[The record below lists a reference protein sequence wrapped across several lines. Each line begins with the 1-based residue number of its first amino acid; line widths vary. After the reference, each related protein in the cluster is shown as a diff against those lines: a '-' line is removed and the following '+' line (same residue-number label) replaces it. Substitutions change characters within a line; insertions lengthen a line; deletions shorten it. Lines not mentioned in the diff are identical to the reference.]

1 MGPHA
6 LRAHPG
12 GRQSSVY
19 TLMSRPSSEL
29 ETPREIH
36 TTNGSSP
43 ADRRASVGLL
53 GRLGLDRP
61 ELRAWAMYDWAV
73 SAVQTTIMVA
83 VFPVYFG
90 NIARGSLPESRA
102 TQAIATANT
111 VVAIVM
117 AILSP
122 VLGAVSDYVAAKKR
136 MLAASMLVGSA
147 AVAGMFFVQQ
157 GDHQLALI
165 LFVIALIGATASTV
179 FYDALLP
186 HIAGAG
192 EIDRVSS
199 AGYAIGYFGGGVL
212 LALNLAWILKPAW
225 FGLPAG
231 PDISEA
237 ARTLPTRLAFLSV
250 AVWWLVFSVPLF
262 RRVPEP
268 PRTREPDEVNGQNP
282 VVVPFIRVAETFR
295 ALRGYRQAFLML
307 LAFMIYNDG
316 IQTIQKMAASYGKEL
331 GIADSVLIS
340 SILIVQFVG
349 FPFAFLFGAIA
360 HRIGAKRTI
369 FIGLIIYGGIS
380 VLGYYMRTAWHFIL
394 LAGLVATVQG
404 GTQALSRS
412 LFASLVPAH
421 KSGEFFGFY
430 SVFEK
435 FASIFGP
442 LLFWI
447 TIATTGNSRNAILS
461 VIAFFV
467 LGALV
472 LSRVRVAEG
481 QQAARA
487 GGTGLISSPVT

>member
-1 MGPHA
+1 MSGLPSEFNPLPASQAHA
-6 LRAHPG
+6 
-12 GRQSSVY
+12 
-19 TLMSRPSSEL
+19 T
-29 ETPREIH
+29 
-36 TTNGSSP
+36 
-43 ADRRASVGLL
+43 DRSARSGLL
-53 GRLGLDRP
+53 SRLGLERP
-61 ELRAWAMYDWAV
+61 EVRAWALYDWAV

-90 NIARGSLPESRA
+90 NIAKGSLSESGA

-111 VVAIVM
+111 IVAIILAV
-117 AILSP
+117 LSP
-122 VLGAVSDYVAAKKR
+122 VLGAVSDYAAAKKR

-157 GDHQLALI
+157 GDYRLALV

-186 HIAGAG
+186 HIAREG
-192 EIDRVSS
+192 EIDRVST
-199 AGYAIGYFGGGVL
+199 AGYAIGYVGGGVL
-212 LALNLAWILKPAW
+212 LALNLAWILKPEW

-231 PDISEA
+231 PNLSDA
-237 ARTLPTRLAFLSV
+237 ARTLPTRLALLSV
-250 AVWWLVFSVPLF
+250 AVWWVVFSIPLF
-262 RRVPEP
+262 LRVPEP
-268 PRTREPDEVNGQNP
+268 QRAREPDEVNGRNP
-282 VVVPFIRVAETFR
+282 VMASFVRVAETFR

-316 IQTIQKMAASYGKEL
+316 IQTIQKMASSYGKEL
-331 GIADSVLIS
+331 GIADTILIAA
-340 SILIVQFVG
+340 ILIVQFVG
-349 FPFAFLFGAIA
+349 FPFAFLFGTIA
-360 HRIGAKRTI
+360 QRIGSKRTI
-369 FIGLIIYGGIS
+369 FIGLLVYGGIS
-380 VLGYYMRTAWHFIL
+380 VLGYFMRTAWHFLL
-394 LAGLVATVQG
+394 LAILVATVQG

-442 LLFWI
+442 LLFAV

-461 VIAFFV
+461 VIAFFI

-472 LSRVRVAEG
+472 LSRVNVAEG
-481 QQAARA
+481 QRAARA
-487 GGTGLISSPVT
+487 GDAGLIS

>member
-1 MGPHA
+1 MSGTSPTPA
-6 LRAHPG
+6 REFSPPEPPSRAAG
-12 GRQSSVY
+12 WLS
-19 TLMSRPSSEL
+19 
-29 ETPREIH
+29 
-36 TTNGSSP
+36 
-43 ADRRASVGLL
+43 
-53 GRLGLDRP
+53 RLGLDRR

-83 VFPVYFG
+83 VFPVYFV
-90 NIARGSLPESRA
+90 NIARSSLPESRA

-111 VVAIVM
+111 IVAIVL
-117 AILSP
+117 AVLSP

-136 MLAASMLVGSA
+136 MLGASMLVGA
-147 AVAGMFFVQQ
+147 AAIAGMFFVQQ
-157 GDHQLALI
+157 GDHQLALV
-165 LFVIALIGATASTV
+165 LFVISLIGATASTV

-186 HIAGAG
+186 HIAKEG

-199 AGYAIGYFGGGVL
+199 AGYAIGYVGGGVL
-212 LALNLAWILKPAW
+212 LALNLAWILKPEW

-231 PDISEA
+231 PGLSDA

-250 AVWWLVFSVPLF
+250 AVWWVVFSIPLF
-262 RRVPEP
+262 LRVPEP
-268 PRTREPDEVNGQNP
+268 PRSREPDEVGGGNAF
-282 VVVPFIRVAETFR
+282 VAPFIRVAETFR

-316 IQTIQKMAASYGKEL
+316 IQTIQKMASSYGKEL

-340 SILIVQFVG
+340 SILIVQFLG

-360 HRIGAKRTI
+360 QRIGAKRTI
-369 FIGLIIYGGIS
+369 FIGLLVYAGIS
-380 VLGYYMRTAWHFIL
+380 VLGFYMRTAGHFML
-394 LAGLVATVQG
+394 LAAMVATVQG

-412 LFASLVPAH
+412 LFASLIPAH

-442 LLFWI
+442 LLFWV

-461 VIAFFV
+461 VIAFFI
-467 LGALV
+467 LGAFV
-472 LSRVRVAEG
+472 LSRVKVAEG
-481 QQAARA
+481 QRAARA
-487 GGTGLISSPVT
+487 GEAGLISSPAT

>member
-1 MGPHA
+1 VSETTHDVLP
-6 LRAHPG
+6 
-12 GRQSSVY
+12 SSGKSG
-19 TLMSRPSSEL
+19 LMSR
-29 ETPREIH
+29 
-36 TTNGSSP
+36 
-43 ADRRASVGLL
+43 
-53 GRLGLDRP
+53 LGLARP

-83 VFPVYFG
+83 VFPVYFV
-90 NIARGSLPESRA
+90 NIAKVDLPESRA

-111 VVAIVM
+111 IVAVVL

-136 MLAASMLVGSA
+136 LLGASMLVGAA

-157 GDHQLALI
+157 GDYRLALV
-165 LFVIALIGATASTV
+165 LFVISLIGATASTV

-186 HIAGAG
+186 HIASED

-199 AGYAIGYFGGGVL
+199 AGYAVGYIGGGLL
-212 LALNLAWILKPAW
+212 LALNLAWILKPEW
-225 FGLPAG
+225 FGLPSG
-231 PDISEA
+231 PNLSGSEKS
-237 ARTLPTRLAFLSV
+237 LPTRLAFLSV
-250 AVWWLVFSVPLF
+250 AVWWVVFSIPLF

-268 PRTREPDEVNGQNP
+268 PRTREPDEIRGGNVL
-282 VVVPFIRVAETFR
+282 VVPFVRVAETFQ
-295 ALRGYRQAFLML
+295 ALRGYKQAFLML

-316 IQTIQKMAASYGKEL
+316 IQTIQKMAATYGKEL
-331 GIADSVLIS
+331 GIADSVLIA

-360 HRIGAKRTI
+360 ARIGAKHAI
-369 FIGLIIYGGIS
+369 FIGLVVYAGIS
-380 VLGYYMRTAWHFIL
+380 ILGFYMRSAAHFVL
-394 LAGLVATVQG
+394 LAALVATVQG

-412 LFASLVPAH
+412 LFASLIPPH

-447 TIATTGNSRNAILS
+447 TIATTGSSRNAILS
-461 VIAFFV
+461 VIFFFA
-467 LGALV
+467 LGAIV
-472 LSRVRVAEG
+472 LSRVRVKEG
-481 QQAARA
+481 QAAARA
-487 GGTGLISSPVT
+487 ADADVVTVAS

>member
-1 MGPHA
+1 
-6 LRAHPG
+6 
-12 GRQSSVY
+12 
-19 TLMSRPSSEL
+19 
-29 ETPREIH
+29 
-36 TTNGSSP
+36 
-43 ADRRASVGLL
+43 
-53 GRLGLDRP
+53 
-61 ELRAWAMYDWAV
+61 MYDWAV

-90 NIARGSLPESRA
+90 NVAKGALPESRA

-111 VVAIVM
+111 IIAVVL

-136 MLAASMLVGSA
+136 MLGASMLVGAA
-147 AVAGMFFVQQ
+147 AVAGMFFVHI
-157 GDHQLALI
+157 GDYRLALT
-165 LFVIALIGATASTV
+165 LFVISLIGATASTV

-186 HIAGAG
+186 HIASED

-199 AGYAIGYFGGGVL
+199 AGYAVGYVGGGVL
-212 LALNLAWILKPAW
+212 LALNLAWILKPEW
-225 FGLPAG
+225 FGLPSG
-231 PDISEA
+231 PNLDESA
-237 ARTLPTRLAFLSV
+237 ATLPTRLALLSV
-250 AVWWLVFSVPLF
+250 AVWWVVFSIPLF

-268 PRTREPDEVNGQNP
+268 PRTIERDELNQGNVLIT
-282 VVVPFIRVAETFR
+282 PFVRVAETFR
-295 ALRGYRQAFLML
+295 ALRGYKQAFLML

-316 IQTIQKMAASYGKEL
+316 IQTIQKMAATYGKEL
-331 GIADSVLIS
+331 GIADNVLIA

-360 HRIGAKRTI
+360 SRIGAKRTI
-369 FIGLIIYGGIS
+369 FIGLMVYAGIS
-380 VLGYYMRTAWHFIL
+380 VLGFYMKTAAHFML
-394 LAGLVATVQG
+394 LAALVATVQG

-412 LFASLVPAH
+412 LFASLIPTH

-461 VIAFFV
+461 VILFFAI
-467 LGALV
+467 GAIV
-472 LSRVRVAEG
+472 LSRVKVAEG
-481 QQAARA
+481 QQAARQA
-487 GGTGLISSPVT
+487 DDGLVSPATV